1 MNTKTMT
8 ARISR
13 VALSLALALS
23 FMPFAMMT
31 SAAPQQA
38 HAEQAMAVTSI
49 TEAYV
54 EPIPAYV
61 YTGERIEPKPKVMYG
76 GKTLVEGTDYTLNY
90 SANLGEGTANVYI
103 NGIGAYDGRRIV
115 TFNIIQ
121 AQITSVSL
129 SETRYFYDG
138 KRKTPIVTVKCG
150 DKELVNGQDYIVVG
164 MQNQDL
170 SSVGV
175 HTLTV
180 KGTANYAGVLTADFE
195 ILEPV
200 EDEEGGSGIKSPA
213 NEDSS
218 PTDPND
224 PGQIMYRLYN
234 PNSGEHFYTLSTVER
249 DHLISVGWND
259 EGEGWKAPS
268 KGDAVYRLY
277 NPYAGEHHY
286 TLSTVER
293 NSLIAAGWNDEG
305 IGWYSDTAYSVP
317 LYRVY
322 NPNEYANNHHYTTN
336 EAERDFLLREGW
348 NDEGIS
354 WYGLN

>member
-1 MNTKTMT
+1 
-8 ARISR
+8 
-13 VALSLALALS
+13 
-23 FMPFAMMT
+23 
-31 SAAPQQA
+31 
-38 HAEQAMAVTSI
+38 MAVTSI

-61 YTGERIEPKPKVMYG
+61 YTGERIEPKPKVMYD

-103 NGIGAYDGRRIV
+103 NGIGSYDGRRIV
-115 TFNIIQ
+115 NFNIIQ
-121 AQITSVSL
+121 AQITSISL

-218 PTDPND
+218 PTGPDD

-234 PNSGEHFYTLSTVER
+234 PNSGEHFYTLEHGRARPTASAWAGTTR
-249 DHLISVGWND
+249 AMGWIAPS
-259 EGEGWKAPS
+259 EGERGLPPLQPLLPAS
-268 KGDAVYRLY
+268 ITTR
-277 NPYAGEHHY
+277 
-286 TLSTVER
+286 SRRVER
-293 NSLIAAGWNDEG
+293 NSLDCGLGWNDEG
-305 IGWYSDTAYSVP
+305 IGWYSGAAYSVP
-317 LYRVY
+317 LYRVVQSQRVREQ
-322 NPNEYANNHHYTTN
+322 PSLHD
-336 EAERDFLLREGW
+336 ERGRA
-348 NDEGIS
+348 
-354 WYGLN
+354 

>member
-31 SAAPQQA
+31 SATPQQA

-61 YTGERIEPKPKVMYG
+61 YTGERIEPKPKVMYD

-103 NGIGAYDGRRIV
+103 NGIGSYDGRRIV
-115 TFNIIQ
+115 NFNIIQ
-121 AQITSVSL
+121 AQITSISL

-200 EDEEGGSGIKSPA
+200 DDEEGGSGIKSPA

-249 DHLISVGWND
+249 DHLIGVGWND
-259 EGEGWKAPS
+259 EGIGWTAPT
-268 KGDAVYRLY
+268 KGGEPVYRLY

-286 TLSTVER
+286 TPSAGER
-293 NSLIAAGWNDEG
+293 DALVAAGWNDEG
-305 IGWYSDTAYSVP
+305 IGWQTGGSTP
-317 LYRVY
+317 LYRLY
-322 NPNEYANNHHYTTN
+322 NPNEFANNHHYTT
-336 EAERDFLLREGW
+336 ETGERDILLSIGW
-348 NDEGIS
+348 QDEAIA
-354 WYGLN
+354 WYGIGK